1 MKILL
6 VDDDPLILELVPL
19 MTAKLGYSDVT
30 AVSSAERGW
39 QLLNTD
45 NVIYDCLLFDI
56 VMPGMDGVELCG
68 LTRTIAS
75 YRKTPIIMLTLMA
88 GQSYIDRAF
97 KAGATD
103 YVTKPLNIV
112 ELGARLRMADEVV
125 TARQNASVA
134 NIFSGHQPLKASH
147 EPPFSLADEIEITG
161 FGKFVSYASLGNYL
175 AQLSRA
181 GLGGSRVIA
190 ITMDQSEAIYL
201 RGSPDEFDYA
211 VYETADAIC
220 EAFKTRDFLAA
231 YKGSG
236 IFVIV
241 IAQGTSALPH
251 DMEREIQYLLDE
263 KDIEYDDG
271 SPLDIN
277 VSVGSPVI
285 PSLNNARSAIRTCDR
300 AIARA
305 QNRREQKIEVSPTV
319 NIRIV
324 GR

>member
-19 MTAKLGYSDVT
+19 MAAKLGYDNVT
-30 AVSSAERGW
+30 TVPSAERAW

-75 YRKTPIIMLTLMA
+75 YRRAPIIMLTLMA

-103 YVTKPLNIV
+103 YVTKPVDIV

-125 TARQNASVA
+125 TARQNATVE
-134 NIFSGHQPLKASH
+134 NILCGPRPLKATRAH
-147 EPPFSLADEIEITG
+147 PFNFDDEIEISG
-161 FGKFVSYASLGNYL
+161 FKKLVSHEALGNYL

-181 GLGGSRVIA
+181 GLRGSQVIA
-190 ITMDQSEAIYL
+190 VTMDQSVAIYA

-220 EAFKTRDFLAA
+220 EAFKTNDFLAA
-231 YKGSG
+231 YTGSG
-236 IFVIV
+236 IFVV
-241 IAQGTSALPH
+241 AMAQGSGPLSR
-251 DMEREIQYLLDE
+251 DIEREIQYLLDE
-263 KDIEYDDG
+263 KDLEYDDG
-271 SPLDIN
+271 SPLDIT

-285 PSLNNARSAIRTCDR
+285 PSLNNAQSAIRTCDR

-305 QNRREQKIEVSPTV
+305 QDRKERKNEVSRPV

>member
-19 MTAKLGYSDVT
+19 MAAKLGYDNIT
-30 AVSSAERGW
+30 AVSSAEQAW
-39 QLLNTD
+39 HLLNNG

-88 GQSYIDRAF
+88 GQDYIDRAF

-103 YVTKPLNIV
+103 YVTKPIGVV
-112 ELGARLRMADEVV
+112 ELGARLRMATEVV
-125 TARQNASVA
+125 TARQNVSAE
-134 NIFSGHQPLKASH
+134 NIAPSKPPLKATYAH
-147 EPPFSLADEIEITG
+147 PFNFTSEIEITG
-161 FGKFVSYASLGNYL
+161 FKKLVSYEALGNYL

-181 GLGGSRVIA
+181 GLRGSQVIA
-190 ITMDQSEAIYL
+190 VTMDQGEGVYT

-220 EAFKTRDFLAA
+220 EALETSDFLAS
-231 YKGSG
+231 YTGSG
-236 IFVIV
+236 IFVV
-241 IAQGTSALPH
+241 VVAQGSSPPLR
-251 DMEREIQYLLDE
+251 DIEREIQYLLDE
-263 KDIEYDDG
+263 KDLEYDDG
-271 SPLDIN
+271 SPLDIT

-285 PSLNNARSAIRTCDR
+285 PSLNNAQSAIRTCDR

-305 QNRREQKIEVSPTV
+305 QHRRERKNEVSRPV